1 MSLFDF
7 KRYAVLTGPGNGDY
21 QFDDSEPN
29 WWKNDD
35 FGSDFNLNDVAVVL
49 LNTTTDYAYLKIN
62 GYDTSTVTL
71 GRNTGPIS
79 IFTVD
84 ATQTNFS
91 GTVSAPNF
99 QGTINVQSWKGF
111 DIKHPNKPNHRL
123 RHICL
128 EGPEGGVYFRG
139 RLTNSNVIDLPDYWD
154 GLVDP
159 ETITISLTQIGYSQ
173 DLIVEK
179 IEWGKKIILK
189 SANGANI
196 DCYYLVNASRMD
208 GDSLIVEYEGE
219 SPKNYPGDNT
229 QYSISGYHY
238 DVRGLDTPS

>member
-1 MSLFDF
+1 MTLFDF
-7 KRYAVLTGPGNGDY
+7 KKYAVLTGPGNGDY
-21 QFDDSEPN
+21 NFDDSEPN
-29 WWKNDD
+29 WWKKDD

-49 LNTTTDYAYLKIN
+49 LNTTADYAYLKLN
-62 GYDTSTVTL
+62 GYDTSSVTL
-71 GRNTGPIS
+71 GRSTGPIGT
-79 IFTVD
+79 FTVD
-84 ATQTNFS
+84 ASQTNFS
-91 GTVSAPNF
+91 GTVTAPNF

-111 DIKHPNKPNHRL
+111 DIKHPNKPNYRL

-139 RLTNSNVIDLPDYWD
+139 RLTNSNVINLPDYWN
-154 GLVDP
+154 GLIDP
-159 ETITISLTQIGYSQ
+159 ETITVSLTQIGYSQ

-179 IEWGKKIILK
+179 IEWGQKIILK
-189 SANGANI
+189 SGNGANI

-208 GDSLIVEYEGE
+208 GDPLIIEYEGA

-238 DVRGLDTPS
+238 DVRGLDG